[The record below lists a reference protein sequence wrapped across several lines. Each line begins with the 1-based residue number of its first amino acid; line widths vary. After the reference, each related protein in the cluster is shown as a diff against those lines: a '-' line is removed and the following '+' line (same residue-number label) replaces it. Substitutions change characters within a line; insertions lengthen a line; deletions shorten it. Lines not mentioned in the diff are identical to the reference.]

1 MKLSPSLLSAD
12 FADLKSDI
20 RILEEAGADYLHL
33 DVMDGFF
40 VPNISFGIPVIQS
53 IRKVTSMT
61 FDTHLMIEQPERY
74 VEKFAEIGSDI
85 ITVHYEST
93 KHLDS
98 VLRMIKKLGKC
109 AGVSINPSTPVCL
122 LSEVLDLVDLVLI
135 MSVNPGFGGQK
146 FIKNTLKKVKE
157 LKEMRKMNDFE
168 IEVDGGVTLENA
180 GSLIQAG
187 ADVLV
192 SGSDIFRAPS
202 IFDRVRQYKEL
213 KL

>member
-12 FADLKSDI
+12 FSDLKTDI
-20 RILEEAGADYLHL
+20 RTLEEAGADYLHL
-33 DVMDGFF
+33 DVMDGVF

-53 IRKVTSMT
+53 IRKVTSMV

-98 VLRMIKKLGKC
+98 ILRKIKQIGKK
-109 AGVSINPSTPVCL
+109 AGVSINPATPVSL
-122 LSEVLDLVDLVLI
+122 LSEVLSLVDLVLV
-135 MSVNPGFGGQK
+135 MSVNPGFGGQS
-146 FIKNTLKKVKE
+146 FIPNAINKIRQ
-157 LKEMRKMNDFE
+157 LKEMRADYCFE
-168 IEVDGGVTLENA
+168 IEVDGGVTLSNA
-180 GSLIQAG
+180 ESLIQAG

-202 IFDRVRQYKEL
+202 IPERIRAYKEL
-213 KL
+213 R

>member
-85 ITVHYEST
+85 ITVHYEAT

-98 VLRMIKKLGKC
+98 VLRAIRKLGKR
-109 AGVSINPSTPVCL
+109 AGVSINPSTPVNF

-146 FIKNTLKKVKE
+146 FIENTFKKVTELKKMR
-157 LKEMRKMNDFE
+157 EMYVFE
-168 IEVDGGVTLENA
+168 IEVDGGVTLANA
-180 GSLIQAG
+180 GRLIQAG

-192 SGSDIFRAPS
+192 SGSDIFHAPS
-202 IFDRVRQYKEL
+202 VFDRVREYKEL
-213 KL
+213 K